1 LVDFFIK
8 RPIFATV
15 CALLIILAGAVCIPG
30 LPISL
35 YPTLAPPQVT
45 VSSNFVGA
53 NAQVVE
59 SAVTIPL
66 EQQINGVEGMHYITS
81 TSSNDGTSNINVTFR
96 TGYDLNIAAV
106 DVQNRVATAQ
116 GRLPQEI
123 KNTGVTITKA
133 NPNFVFAAGFYSP
146 DNSLSNQYISN
157 YLDVYVK
164 DALKRIPGVGDV
176 IIFGERKYAM
186 RIWLDP
192 AKLAARQLTAADVVA
207 ALQEQNIEIPAGQL
221 GRPPADQKQTFQ
233 ITLRVVGRL
242 SEPKEFENIIL
253 KNTRNGIVQLKDVGR
268 AEIGAES
275 YDTNLLY
282 SGHQAIGVGVQ
293 QLSNANAL
301 AVDKA
306 AKAELEDLSK
316 SFPPG
321 IKYVIAFDTTTVV
334 GDSVREVVTTLEEAV
349 LIVIIVI
356 FLFLLDWR
364 ATIIPAVTIPVSLI
378 GTFAF
383 IKIFAFSINSLTLF
397 GITLATGLV
406 VDDAIVVIE
415 NAQRH
420 INEDNTDPHTATSAA
435 MAEVSS
441 AVVATSLVLIS
452 VFVPVSFFPGTT
464 GILYRQFSLTIAFS
478 IAISLFNAL
487 TLSPALAA
495 ILLRGEEH
503 KYTVFDWTRVR
514 WLMWGYRK
522 FAHGVDAAI
531 RGLAAAYGKAICKVL
546 NYRYTMIVLFFAGL
560 GATAYM
566 YVHVP
571 TGFVPQEDQ
580 NYFIVVVQAPPGA
593 SLAYTTDVAM
603 QAEQILRADPD
614 VFGTFAVPGFSLS
627 GGSSSNYGLIF
638 APLKPIDDRKG
649 KGHAVSDIVARVSPK
664 LFGVPG
670 AIVVAFEPP
679 AINGIGSFGGFQFEL
694 QDLGRNT
701 LQDVDAV
708 AHKIVAGS
716 SQRPDLRGLFTSFTA
731 NDPQQLVQIDREKAK
746 AIGVPISQVTQALGV
761 YMGSQ
766 YVNDFDFNNRSY
778 RVYVQADQPF
788 RMNARDLRQYYVR
801 SDSNGLVPLG
811 NIVSLKETSG
821 AQVIN
826 HYNLFRSAE
835 IDGAAAP
842 GYSSS
847 QGLKAMEELARQ
859 NMLQGMS
866 FKWTGLA
873 LEEVEAGGKAI
884 IIFGLGILVVYLT
897 LSAQYESFALPF
909 IILLAVPMAV
919 LGALLFVSMRGL
931 VDDVYV
937 QIGLVMLIGLS
948 AKNSILIVEFAE
960 QLLGQGRTIINAA
973 IEAAE
978 LRLRPILMT
987 SFAFLLGVLPLYFAT
1002 GAGKL
1007 GRHSVGTAIVG
1018 GMLFSTVL
1026 NLFFIPVLYVILK
1039 TLLTSFSRKRVEE
1052 PAVVV
1057 PGSTLS
1063 IGGER

>member
-1 LVDFFIK
+1 LVDFFIR

-15 CALLIILAGAVCIPG
+15 CALLIILAGAVSIPT

-45 VSSNFVGA
+45 VTSNYVGA
-53 NAQVVE
+53 NASVVE
-59 SAVTIPL
+59 SAVTTPL

-81 TSSNDGTSNINVTFR
+81 TSSNDGTSTINVTFR

-146 DNSLSNQYISN
+146 DNSLSNRYISN

-176 IIFGERKYAM
+176 LIFGERKYAM

-192 AKLAARQLTAADVVA
+192 TKLAARQLTAADVVS
-207 ALQEQNIEIPAGQL
+207 ALQEQNVEIPAGQL
-221 GRPPADQKQTFQ
+221 GRPPADPKQSFQ
-233 ITLRVVGRL
+233 VTLRVVGRL
-242 SEPKEFENIIL
+242 TDPKEFENIIL

-275 YDTNLLY
+275 YDTNLMY
-282 SGHQAIGVGVQ
+282 SGHEAIGVGVQ

-301 AVDKA
+301 DVDKK
-306 AKAELEDLSK
+306 AKAALEELSK

-334 GDSVREVVTTLEEAV
+334 GDSVKEVVTTLEEAV
-349 LIVIIVI
+349 LIVIVVI

-383 IKIFAFSINSLTLF
+383 INIFGFSINSLTLF

-420 INEDNTDPHTATSAA
+420 IDADHTDPHAATSAA

-464 GILYRQFSLTIAFS
+464 GILYKQFSLTIAFS

-495 ILLRGEEH
+495 ILLRSEEK
-503 KYTVFDWTRVR
+503 KYSIFDWTHIS
-514 WLMWGYRK
+514 WISKGYRK
-522 FAHGVDAAI
+522 FAHGVSWGIQA
-531 RGLAAAYGKAICKVL
+531 LANGYGKAICRVL
-546 NYRYTMIVLFFAGL
+546 NYRYAMIVLFFIGL

-593 SLAYTTDVAM
+593 SLSYTTNIAHE
-603 QAEQILRADPD
+603 AEKVLLTDPD

-627 GGSSSNYGLIF
+627 GGSSSNYGLVF
-638 APLKPIDDRKG
+638 APLKPIDDRRG
-649 KGHAVSDIVARVSPK
+649 KGHGASDIVARVSPK
-664 LFGVPG
+664 LFGIPG

-679 AINGIGSFGGFQFEL
+679 AVNGIGSFGGFQFEL

-701 LQDVDAV
+701 LQDIDTV
-708 AHKIVAGS
+708 AHKIVAQS
-716 SQRPDLRGLFTSFTA
+716 RQRHDLRGLFTSFTA
-731 NDPQQLVQIDREKAK
+731 NDPQQLVEIDREKAK
-746 AIGVPISQVTQALGV
+746 AIGVPINQITQALGV

-788 RMNARDLRQYYVR
+788 RMSARDLRQYYVR
-801 SDSNGLVPLG
+801 SDTNGLVPLA
-811 NIVSLKETSG
+811 NIVALKETSG
-821 AQVIN
+821 PQVIN

-842 GYSSS
+842 GFSSG
-847 QGLKAMEELARQ
+847 QGLSAMEELSKQ
-859 NMLQGMS
+859 NMLQGMTFS
-866 FKWTGLA
+866 WTGLG
-873 LEEVEAGGKAI
+873 LEEVEASGKAI

-919 LGALLFVSMRGL
+919 LGALLLISARGL

-960 QLLGQGRTIINAA
+960 QLIAQGRTITNAA

-987 SFAFLLGVLPLYFAT
+987 SFAFLFGVLPLYFAS

-1018 GMLFSTVL
+1018 GMLFSTIL

-1039 TLLTSFSRKRVEE
+1039 TVLVSLSRKKEKEKVELRE
-1052 PAVVV
+1052 GLEV
-1057 PGSTLS
+1057 S
-1063 IGGER
+1063 